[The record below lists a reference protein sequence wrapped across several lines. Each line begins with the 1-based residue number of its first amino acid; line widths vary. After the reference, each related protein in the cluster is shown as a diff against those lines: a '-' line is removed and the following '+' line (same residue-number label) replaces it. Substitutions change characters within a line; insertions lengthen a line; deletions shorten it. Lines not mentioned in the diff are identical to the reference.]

1 MSIASQIGRVSSNIE
16 VATRAGEFVAIARC
30 LMMSKGIVSEARQI
44 AERRFTQRVVDV
56 FQKAPVAPLT
66 TTSSLAEYTGTT
78 SAFLEALRS
87 TGAFDRML
95 PDMKQVPPRSRV
107 VSTLLDATAFVHA
120 EAAPK
125 PISSLQLSGHQLA
138 ETEVAAIVVMSEELL
153 NAMGPESGAL
163 IRRELAGAVASAT
176 DAEFIRLITS
186 GLTPLTSAGAT
197 SNQIMQEI
205 SRLLNALDVD
215 QASKVYIL
223 AEPNTV
229 KTIATKVSGTTGMF
243 AFPTMGVQGGTL
255 AGIEVIPS
263 DGVPS
268 GQVIAIDA
276 HSIAASTS
284 ALGMEILRQGDIQ
297 MSDAPDSP
305 PTAATTRISLWQSN
319 LVALLLRRHF
329 GCELLRSTGAAMLSS
344 VNYYTSNSPA

>member
-1 MSIASQIGRVSSNIE
+1 M
-16 VATRAGEFVAIARC
+16 
-30 LMMSKGIVSEARQI
+30 
-44 AERRFTQRVVDV
+44 
-56 FQKAPVAPLT
+56 
-66 TTSSLAEYTGTT
+66 
-78 SAFLEALRS
+78 
-87 TGAFDRML
+87 
-95 PDMKQVPPRSRV
+95 
-107 VSTLLDATAFVHA
+107 STLLDATAFVHA

-229 KTIATKVSGTTGMF
+229 KTIATKVNGTTGMF

-255 AGIEVIPS
+255 AGVEAIPS

-268 GQVIAIDA
+268 GQMIAIDA
-276 HSIAASTS
+276 TACRKHQPTGNGNLAARRYPNVRCTGLATHCGHDAILFGKAILSPCCCVGILAAS
-284 ALGMEILRQGDIQ
+284 
-297 MSDAPDSP
+297 
-305 PTAATTRISLWQSN
+305 
-319 LVALLLRRHF
+319 
-329 GCELLRSTGAAMLSS
+329 C
-344 VNYYTSNSPA
+344 